1 MFEKI
6 KNKILI
12 YVFNISSQPV
22 LFHELMLAN
31 KQFNDGM
38 HLKGINLGFRLRLG
52 RAYLVFLII
61 AHFFIV
67 PFALIVH
74 ALFTGLDC
82 HLSIIMA
89 VLFTAI
95 LFAFMGMFKE
105 WLYDEISLK
114 RIQDA
119 WLLHFPHFEYTN
131 NKDIIGKIYNDT
143 ISQDIPK
150 KDIERFILDRLVD
163 IN

>member
-1 MFEKI
+1 MFQDIKEKI
-6 KNKILI
+6 IN
-12 YVFNISSQPV
+12 YVFNISVQPV
-22 LFHELMLAN
+22 LFHELMTAN

-52 RAYLVFLII
+52 RAYLVFLVI
-61 AHFFIV
+61 AHIFIIPLAFV
-67 PFALIVH
+67 IHAVFAG
-74 ALFTGLDC
+74 ADC

-119 WLLHFPHFEYTN
+119 WKLHFPHFDYSK
-131 NKDIIGKIYNDT
+131 NKNAVCKIYNES
-143 ISQDIPK
+143 IEQDIPK
-150 KDIERFILDRLVD
+150 KDLERFILDRLID
-163 IN
+163 

>member
-1 MFEKI
+1 MFQNI
-6 KNKILI
+6 KDKILN
-12 YVFNISSQPV
+12 YVFNISAQPV

-52 RAYLVFLII
+52 RTYLVFLLI
-61 AHFFIV
+61 AHIFII
-67 PFALIVH
+67 PFAFVVHIVF
-74 ALFTGLDC
+74 AGADC

-119 WLLHFPHFEYTN
+119 WALHFPHFEYKT
-131 NKDIIGKIYNDT
+131 NKDIVGKIYNES
-143 ISQDIPK
+143 IAQDIPK
-150 KDIERFILDRLVD
+150 KDLERFILDRLVN

>member
-1 MFEKI
+1 MFQSIKEKI
-6 KNKILI
+6 LN
-12 YVFNISSQPV
+12 YVFNISAQPV
-22 LFHELMLAN
+22 LFRELLIAN

-52 RAYLVFLII
+52 RTYLVFLLLAHIFIIPMAFIIHAVFAGADCHMSII
-61 AHFFIV
+61 A
-67 PFALIVH
+67 
-74 ALFTGLDC
+74 
-82 HLSIIMA
+82 A

-119 WLLHFPHFEYTN
+119 WKLHFPHFKYSKY
-131 NKDIIGKIYNDT
+131 KDIVCNIYNDS
-143 ISQDIPK
+143 IKQDVAK
-150 KDIERFILDRLVD
+150 KDLERFILDRLID

>member
-1 MFEKI
+1 
-6 KNKILI
+6 
-12 YVFNISSQPV
+12 
-22 LFHELMLAN
+22 
-31 KQFNDGM
+31 
-38 HLKGINLGFRLRLG
+38 
-52 RAYLVFLII
+52 
-61 AHFFIV
+61 
-67 PFALIVH
+67 
-74 ALFTGLDC
+74 
-82 HLSIIMA
+82 MA